1 MTVDTLGGWHPSA
14 LAAIKKL
21 GCQLARN
28 DRREDNKV
36 VAVLLVRDN
45 VAMQFRDE
53 YNAPRGMFF
62 FRFLNCTSI
71 FEVSVMFIQRFSCNL
86 HNSFIIFKQYI
97 LIDL

>member
-36 VAVLLVRDN
+36 VRILRQRLAVLLVRDN

-53 YNAPRGMFF
+53 YNAPKGMFF
-62 FRFLNCTSI
+62 LGF
-71 FEVSVMFIQRFSCNL
+71 
-86 HNSFIIFKQYI
+86 
-97 LIDL
+97 